1 MPSLEEL
8 ILAFLPEPSRDF
20 TVSCEGSIYIVTPL
34 TPCANEWVSEFL
46 PEDAM
51 RWAGGVVVEWRYIST
66 VIEGARESGL
76 AVEVQP

>member
-8 ILAFLPEPSRDF
+8 ILAFFPERFPDF

-34 TPCANEWVSEFL
+34 TPRANEWASEFL

-51 RWAGGVVVEWRYIST
+51 SWAGGVVVEHTYISEIADAIT
-66 VIEGARESGL
+66 SAGMVIR
-76 AVEVQP
+76 